1 MRITVTLNKFKTKLD
16 DAFVL
21 RFSNSSGSIDVF
33 SLKGEVLHG
42 IEEMA
47 FFLLKEGEGLSV
59 FVEASFDA
67 ATLFGGKSGSILK
80 IDAKV
85 CTEFVLTSDSCVS
98 SPVLVVFQERSLE
111 NGGWHLSSTNCL
123 EGIDVKFTPW
133 LSHLC
138 FL

>member
-47 FFLLKEGEGLSV
+47 FFLLEE
-59 FVEASFDA
+59 
-67 ATLFGGKSGSILK
+67 
-80 IDAKV
+80 
-85 CTEFVLTSDSCVS
+85 
-98 SPVLVVFQERSLE
+98 
-111 NGGWHLSSTNCL
+111 
-123 EGIDVKFTPW
+123 
-133 LSHLC
+133 
-138 FL
+138 